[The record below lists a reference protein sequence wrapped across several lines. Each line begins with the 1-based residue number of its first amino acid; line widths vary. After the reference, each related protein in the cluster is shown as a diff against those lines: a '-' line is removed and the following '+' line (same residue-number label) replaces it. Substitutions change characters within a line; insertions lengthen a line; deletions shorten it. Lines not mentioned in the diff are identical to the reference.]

1 MMDHM
6 WLELIAKATW
16 LIYDALTQLGFLLT
30 GQLLEPSEWVTDAF
44 EQWADTWESR
54 WDLN

>member
-44 EQWADTWESR
+44 EQWSDTWESR
-54 WDLN
+54 WNLE

>member
-6 WLELIAKATW
+6 WLELIAKAVW
-16 LIYDALTQLGFLLT
+16 LILDALQQLT

-44 EQWADTWESR
+44 EQWTETWENR
-54 WDLN
+54 WRLD